1 MILTER
7 RQRLLQLLVDEYVA
21 TAQPVG
27 SAAIVEKYQLSVSPA
42 TVRNEMVSLEE
53 EGFIVQPHTSA
64 GRIPTDSG
72 YRFYVESLMQ
82 EETLPQ
88 PDEQTIRHQF
98 HQAARGLE
106 DWARLAAAVLAAR
119 LHNAAVVTA
128 PYSPQPRLRWLELV
142 SVHDLQ
148 ILLVVVL
155 QEARVLQQSLAL
167 EQPLSQDDLTVIARR
182 LNALFG
188 GKTAAE
194 MREEEQ
200 EFSPAV
206 EAPVVKATAALLEA
220 ADASGFELAFLEGLR
235 DLLSQPEFAQ
245 GERILDLLELL
256 EGRNLPQAIP
266 VGALPA
272 HEIRIIIGAEH
283 PTDAMRQCSVVTA
296 RYSGPSGLRG
306 TISVVGPTRMSY
318 PRAVPLVRYMGSL
331 MEELLGVYFA

>member
-1 MILTER
+1 MMLTER
-7 RQRLLQLLVDEYVA
+7 RHSLLRLLVDEYVA

-53 EGFIVQPHTSA
+53 EGYIVQPHTSA

-98 HQAARGLE
+98 HQVARGLE
-106 DWARLAAAVLAAR
+106 DWARLAAAILAAR

-128 PYSPQPRLRWLELV
+128 PYSPRPRLRWLELV

-148 ILLVVVL
+148 ALVVVVL
-155 QEARVLQQSLAL
+155 QEARVLQRSLAL
-167 EQPLSQDDLTVIARR
+167 EQPFSQDDLTVIARR
-182 LNALFG
+182 LNAQFA
-188 GKTAAE
+188 GKTAAG
-194 MREEEQ
+194 MREGAQ
-200 EFSPAV
+200 DFSLAV
-206 EAPVVKATAALLEA
+206 EAPVVKAAADLLEA
-220 ADASGFELAFLEGLR
+220 ADASEFELAFMEGLR
-235 DLLSQPEFAQ
+235 ELLRQPEFAQ
-245 GERILDLLELL
+245 GERILHLLELL
-256 EGRNLPQAIP
+256 EERNLAQAIP

-272 HEIRIIIGAEH
+272 HDIRIIIGAEH
-283 PTDAMRQCSVVTA
+283 PTDVMRQCSIVTS

-306 TISVVGPTRMSY
+306 TISVVGPTRMHY
-318 PRAVPLVRYMGSL
+318 PRAVPLVRYMDSL
-331 MEELLGVYFA
+331 MEELLGDYFA

>member
-1 MILTER
+1 MVTER
-7 RQRLLQLLVDEYVA
+7 RHRLLQLLVDEYVA

-53 EGFIVQPHTSA
+53 EGYIVQPHTSA

-98 HQAARGLE
+98 HQSARGLE

-119 LHNAAVVTA
+119 LHYAAVVTA

-142 SVHDLQ
+142 SVHDFQALV
-148 ILLVVVL
+148 VVVL
-155 QEARVLQQSLAL
+155 QEARVLQRSLAL
-167 EQPLSQDDLTVIARR
+167 EQPFSQDDLTVIARR
-182 LNALFG
+182 LNAQFA

-200 EFSPAV
+200 DFSPAV
-206 EAPVVKATAALLEA
+206 EAPVVKAAADLLEA
-220 ADASGFELAFLEGLR
+220 ADASGFELAFMEGLR
-235 DLLSQPEFAQ
+235 ELLRQPEFAQ
-245 GERILDLLELL
+245 GERILGLLELL
-256 EGRNLPQAIP
+256 EERNLPQAIP

-272 HEIRIIIGAEH
+272 HDIRIIIGAEH
-283 PTDAMRQCSVVTA
+283 PTDAMRQCSIVTS

-306 TISVVGPTRMSY
+306 TISVVGPTRMHY